1 MCMYSTDESALLDVT
16 QVAAMAGLHRAT
28 VFKLVSAG
36 KFPKPIKLGRSTR
49 WSKRELIAWI
59 AAKCPPLSKWEKQI

>member
-1 MCMYSTDESALLDVT
+1 MNNDTPALLDVT

-36 KFPKPIKLGRSTR
+36 KFPRPIKLGRSTR
-49 WSKRELIAWI
+49 WVKDELLAWI
-59 AAKCPPLSKWEKQI
+59 AAKCPPVGKWEKRS

>member
-1 MCMYSTDESALLDVT
+1 MNNDTPALLDVT

-36 KFPKPIKLGRSTR
+36 KFPRPIKLGRSTR
-49 WSKRELIAWI
+49 WVKDELLAWI
-59 AAKCPPLSKWEKQI
+59 AAKCPPLGKWEKRI

>member
-1 MCMYSTDESALLDVT
+1 MNNDTSVLLDVT

-49 WSKRELIAWI
+49 WSKGELIAWI
-59 AAKCPPLSKWEKQI
+59 AAKCPPLAKWEKRS

>member
-1 MCMYSTDESALLDVT
+1 MNNDTPALLDVT

-36 KFPKPIKLGRSTR
+36 KFPRPIKLGRSTR
-49 WSKRELIAWI
+49 WVKDELLAWI
-59 AAKCPPLSKWEKQI
+59 AAKCPPLSKWEKRV

>member
-1 MCMYSTDESALLDVT
+1 MNNDTSTLLDVT
-16 QVAAMAGLHRAT
+16 QVATMAGLHRAT

-49 WSKRELIAWI
+49 WVKYELLAWI
-59 AAKCPPLSKWEKQI
+59 AAKCPPVGKWEKRR

>member
-1 MCMYSTDESALLDVT
+1 MNNDTTALLDVT

-49 WSKRELIAWI
+49 WVKDELLAWI
-59 AAKCPPLSKWEKQI
+59 AAKCTPLGKWEK